1 MDKMDMSKED
11 QLRLAEVIKAKAISY
26 TVTDQTH
33 SQSQKVSKTA
43 LPKLA

>member
-1 MDKMDMSKED
+1 MDKMDKEA
-11 QLRLAEVIKAKAISY
+11 QLELAEVIKAKAISY